1 MSQNIGIVSNLFGVS
16 KEDRRRW
23 RRRLVGGSCQDKT
36 LSAMVACFGGNA
48 SKFGIESE
56 SSPEKRGYRAGKPYP
71 TKKTIDRGPQY
82 RRRSRVGSSSVL
94 FYSQQ
99 HTESE
104 ESHENNKKEQKIA
117 AAKAYLQIHRI
128 TQYALATT
136 SKGPSNLVTI

>member
-1 MSQNIGIVSNLFGVS
+1 MEEEV
-16 KEDRRRW
+16 W
-23 RRRLVGGSCQDKT
+23 GSCQDKT

-56 SSPEKRGYRAGKPYP
+56 SSPEKKRGYRAGKPYP

-82 RRRSRVGSSSVL
+82 RRSSRVGSSSVL

-104 ESHENNKKEQKIA
+104 ESHENNKKR
-117 AAKAYLQIHRI
+117 AKNRSSQGLFTNTPYHAIWC
-128 TQYALATT
+128 
-136 SKGPSNLVTI
+136 S